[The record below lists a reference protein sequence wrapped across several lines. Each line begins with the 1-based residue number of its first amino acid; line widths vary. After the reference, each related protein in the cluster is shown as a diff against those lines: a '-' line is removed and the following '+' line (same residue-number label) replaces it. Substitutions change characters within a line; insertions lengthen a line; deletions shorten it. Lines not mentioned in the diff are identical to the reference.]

1 MPRRELDNILIL
13 FVSTLKSVKLY
24 DESHPLLKGNLQRLI
39 DIIAN
44 AVKED
49 SEFSLV
55 VKNWYIYIGGER
67 IRIHTM
73 NFVYVKTI
81 LDLFKKR
88 NIGGF
93 IIKEE
98 LDILELLNFLR
109 ILHTDGLKKEHIE
122 KELANGGLEE
132 KINILP
138 LMQKGE
144 ILDPKQRVKAV
155 YFETIGLVKNIAM
168 AKDMR
173 KMRTKLSVGVYY
185 LIDTLKTS
193 EQLLMGLTVVKNY
206 DNYLYNHSVNVAILS
221 LAMGVRLG
229 LKTNELI
236 VLGQAALLHDIGM
249 SALPKEIV
257 NKPSVLTPDE
267 WDIIR
272 QHPLKGAELLCE
284 LLGVTEESAPVIIAT
299 LEHQRNYDKSGY
311 PEFIQMEKQSIISR
325 VVRLADY
332 YDAVTTPRVYS
343 PIPMST
349 SEALKHLIQG
359 AGRVFDPILVKYFV
373 NMVGIYPM
381 GTLVFLN
388 TGEWGIVI
396 GQSKSK
402 ENFDKPIINIIKD
415 SSGNDIRPQVVD
427 LAFSEKFIM
436 KSDTPWKYGID
447 PAQYFI

>member
-1 MPRRELDNILIL
+1 MPKLELDNVLIL
-13 FVSTLKSVKLY
+13 FVSTLKSAKLY
-24 DESHPLLKGNLQRLI
+24 DEGHPLLKSNLKRLLGVI
-39 DIIAN
+39 N
-44 AVKED
+44 NSVEED
-49 SEFSLV
+49 SEFSLA
-55 VKNWYIYIGGER
+55 VKNWYIYIMGER
-67 IRIHTM
+67 IRIHAL
-73 NFVYVKTI
+73 NFTYVKTV
-81 LDLFKKR
+81 LDMFKNK

-93 IIKEE
+93 VVK
-98 LDILELLNFLR
+98 DKLEATQLLTFLR
-109 ILHTDGLKKEHIE
+109 ILYTEGLKKEHIE
-122 KELANGGLEE
+122 KKISDAGLSE

-138 LMQKGE
+138 LIQKGE
-144 ILDPKQRVKAV
+144 ILDPKQRVKTV

-168 AKDMR
+168 TKDMK

-193 EQLLMGLTVVKNY
+193 EQLLLGLTVVKNY

-221 LAMGVRLG
+221 LSMGVRLG
-229 LKTNELI
+229 LKTSHLLA
-236 VLGQAALLHDIGM
+236 LGQAALLHDVGM
-249 SALPKEIV
+249 STLPKEIV
-257 NKPSVLTPDE
+257 SKPSVLTPDE

-272 QHPLKGAELLCE
+272 QHPIRGAELLCE
-284 LLGVTEESAPVIIAT
+284 LLGVTEESAPCIISV

-311 PEFIQMEKQSIISR
+311 PEFIQMDKQSLLSRIIR
-325 VVRLADY
+325 ICDF

-343 PIPMST
+343 PVPMTT
-349 SEALKHLIQG
+349 SEALKHLIEG
-359 AGRVFDPILVKYFV
+359 SGKLFDPVLVKYFV
-373 NMVGIYPM
+373 NLIGIYPI

-402 ENFDKPIINIIKD
+402 ENFDKPIVQVIKD
-415 SSGNDIRPQVVD
+415 ASGNDIKPKVID

>member
-1 MPRRELDNILIL
+1 MPVHELDNLLIL
-13 FVSTLKSVKLY
+13 FVSTLKSAKLY
-24 DESHPLLKGNLQRLI
+24 DVNHPLLKGNLVRLSDVI
-39 DIIAN
+39 NNTIQ
-44 AVKED
+44 ED
-49 SEFSLV
+49 GEFSFA

-67 IRIHTM
+67 LRIHAM
-73 NFVYVKTI
+73 NFAYVKTV
-81 LDLFKKR
+81 LDMFKKKD
-88 NIGGF
+88 IGGF
-93 IIKEE
+93 VIKEE
-98 LDILELLNFLR
+98 LDTPQLLNFLR
-109 ILHTDGLKKEHIE
+109 ILNTDGLKKSHIE
-122 KELANGGLEE
+122 KELENSGISD

-138 LMQKGE
+138 LIQKGE

-168 AKDMR
+168 SKEVR

-193 EQLLMGLTVVKNY
+193 EQLLLGLTVVKNY

-221 LAMGVRLG
+221 LSMGVRLG
-229 LKTNELI
+229 LKTSELLA
-236 VLGQAALLHDIGM
+236 LGQAALLHDIGM
-249 SALPKEIV
+249 STLPKEIV
-257 NKPSVLTPDE
+257 AKPSVLTPDE

-272 QHPLKGAELLCE
+272 QHPLRGGELLCE
-284 LLGVTEESAPVIIAT
+284 LLGVTDESAPVIVAT
-299 LEHQRNYDKSGY
+299 LEHQRNYDRSGY
-311 PEFIQMEKQSIISR
+311 PEFIQMEKQSFLSRIIR
-325 VVRLADY
+325 ITDF

-349 SEALKHLIQG
+349 SEALRHLIQNSG
-359 AGRVFDPILVKYFV
+359 KLFDPVLVKYFV
-373 NMVGIYPM
+373 NLVGIYPM

-402 ENFDKPIINIIKD
+402 ENFDKPIIQIIKD
-415 SSGNDIRPQVVD
+415 ASGNDVKPQVLD